1 MKNRASP
8 LNYSFAVG
16 KIRALEKFL
25 IAQSVFE
32 EAIEQGLSEALRL
45 FVESDL
51 YSDELLQI
59 KDSSQ
64 LEIILSKEK
73 ESLKEFINKLILD
86 KDLLGLLEP
95 DLLDR
100 IESILKAYPSPFLED
115 YFMHLIDMHNI
126 KTFLRLYT
134 LKEPQGSLKKYLSY
148 EGFIKRKDFL
158 KLYTQ
163 DLSAFLNRLEY
174 VHKHNLVFDY
184 AFFLREAIIKI
195 EKEDS
200 FVLLEKA
207 ISDFLIQILRLAK
220 YLAFGP
226 EPILAYY
233 FAKVNELNLI
243 RMIILAKLNNIPV
256 DLPRDRLNLVYA

>member
-1 MKNRASP
+1 MKNRLSP
-8 LNYSFAVG
+8 LNYAFGIG

-25 IAQSVFE
+25 IPQSVFE
-32 EAIEQGLSEALRL
+32 EAIEQDLGEALRL

-51 YSDELLQI
+51 YPDELLHI

-64 LEIILSKEK
+64 LEIILSKEL
-73 ESLKEFINKLILD
+73 ESLKKFISKLILD

-95 DLLDR
+95 DLLER
-100 IESILKAYPSPFLED
+100 IENILKAYPNPFLED

-126 KTFLRLYT
+126 KTFLRLYI
-134 LKEPQGSLKKYLSY
+134 LKEPQELLKKYLLS

-158 KLYTQ
+158 RLYTQ
-163 DLSAFLNRLEY
+163 DLSAFLNRLEF
-174 VHKHNLVFDY
+174 VHKHNLIVDY
-184 AFFLREAIIKI
+184 AFFLREAILKI

-207 ISDFLIQILRLAK
+207 ISDFLIQALRPAK

-226 EPILAYY
+226 EPVLAYY
-233 FAKVNELNLI
+233 FAKVNEINLI
-243 RMIILAKLNNIPV
+243 RMIILAKLNSIPA
-256 DLPRDRLNLVYA
+256 DLVRDRLNLVYA